1 MQNSLGRWLGNGD
14 PWKPTIRS
22 FVKVLQSLERLCSGV
37 IQPAFMYSKLLK
49 LKTSSGNE
57 RLASPMCINL
67 RNDCRFPISVG
78 RVPVKK
84 VDPRLRPTRLDKRPI
99 SLGMLPDTPVN
110 ATFKNARL
118 VSMNNSVGS
127 LPTTDGLKK
136 RSSVCRPAERSE
148 TSLGMLPFKFPN
160 WKIKCLYWPCSLQG
174 DV

>member
-99 SLGMLPDTPVN
+99 SLGTLPDTPVN
-110 ATFKNARL
+110 ATFRNARL
-118 VSMNNSVGS
+118 VSMNNSGGS
-127 LPTTDGLKK
+127 LPATDGPL
-136 RSSVCRPAERSE
+136 PAFGHELRRE